1 MLEVIL
7 GNKAVE
13 DIDFDGI
20 KKYVKDMHE
29 PGNLQKAIIYRLD
42 AMESYW
48 NGEINKAISYLVKA
62 LNIALGTKKSH
73 DGL

>member
-20 KKYVKDMHE
+20 KNMSRICMNRE
-29 PGNLQKAIIYRLD
+29 FAKAIIYRLD